1 MSAFESVAQLAPL
14 LQTIALAVDADHH
27 ILTIT
32 LNRPARRNGFNVR
45 MSDELVAAFVAA
57 DLDASVRVIVLTG
70 AGDFFC
76 AGADLDPTADFSS
89 PDQSRPLLSPA
100 LNAQLDRV
108 HTNRD
113 LAGRVVLAM
122 LACRKV
128 TVAALNGTAVGVGIT
143 MVLSADFRFV
153 PADAKIGFVFVRR
166 GLAPEGCST
175 VLLPRLVGHTRA
187 SDWILS
193 GRVFPASEA
202 ADSGLFTR
210 VLPHAADVLPAAL
223 ECARTV
229 ALQCSPVQTMLARAL
244 CSGRVCRTP
253 ISATHTSSSPR
264 RSTTPSRP
272 TTLPRESSP
281 SSRSARR
288 AFPEQRQQRRR
299 LCPSFYPWWTSL
311 QVEHPLGGV
320 RPFPKL

>member
-187 SDWILS
+187 ADWILS

-210 VLPHAADVLPAAL
+210 VLPRSADVLPAAL
-223 ECARTV
+223 ECARTI

-244 CSGRVCRTP
+244 LWQGLQNADLGYAHIIESKAINHAFASNDFAEGIVAFFEKRTP
-253 ISATHTSSSPR
+253 NF
-264 RSTTPSRP
+264 PSNVNN
-272 TTLPRESSP
+272 
-281 SSRSARR
+281 A
-288 AFPEQRQQRRR
+288 ADI
-299 LCPSFYPWWTSL
+299 PSFYPWWNSL